1 MMMMATTTAD
11 DDERVKQLPPGFLF
25 SPTDEELVL
34 HFLYSK
40 ASLLPCH
47 PNIIPDLD
55 LDLSDPF
62 QLNGKALSSGNQYYF
77 FSKVKEKKETEN
89 GYWKEIG
96 ESEAIMSSSSENEK
110 KVGTKK
116 KMVFHIGEAP
126 HGIQT
131 TWLMQEYHISP
142 SSSNNNHII
151 ATSIRGRRKHDH
163 DESWSKWVLCR
174 VYEKKRTVR
183 GVNYSSDDD
192 EHDEDYDDS
201 GTELSWLDEVYLSL
215 DDDLEQEIS
224 ISILD

>member
-1 MMMMATTTAD
+1 MKFMIYIPS

-40 ASLLPCH
+40 EASLLPCH

-55 LDLSDPF
+55 LSLSDPF

-77 FSKVKEKKETEN
+77 FSKVKEKRETEN

-96 ESEAIMSSSSENEK
+96 ESEEAIMSSSAAAVEK
-110 KVGTKK
+110 KVVGTKK
-116 KMVFHIGEAP
+116 KLVFHIGEAP
-126 HGIQT
+126 HGIET
-131 TWLMQEYHISP
+131 TWLMQEYRISP
-142 SSSNNNHII
+142 SSSTDIFAISN
-151 ATSIRGRRKHDH
+151 RVRRKHDH

-174 VYEKKRTVR
+174 VYEKKMSVR
-183 GVNYSSDDD
+183 GINYSSDDD
-192 EHDEDYDDS
+192 GEDYDDS

-215 DDDLEQEIS
+215 DDDLQEIS